1 MTTSIIPDLP
11 KALVRDKNNES
22 ELTKMAKGKVEVAR
36 APDSALA
43 ADEADAPARKPV
55 KAKAN
60 GHAKEAK
67 PSKVGKPAKVAK
79 PAKAAKAEKPAKAPK
94 EAKAERKER
103 TVDPAKLD
111 KFGFRKGSI
120 KSNAAAIYA
129 KGKGATLAE
138 VKEAVGSNQ
147 FNLLTEVEARGHT
160 VQKTSVDG
168 EGNRKVT
175 RYKITA
181 KTAE

>member
-1 MTTSIIPDLP
+1 MTTTVIPDMP
-11 KALVRDKNNES
+11 SFLVRDKNNES
-22 ELTKMAKGKVEVAR
+22 ELTKMAKGKVEVAK

-43 ADEADAPARKPV
+43 TEEAEAPARKPA

-60 GHAKEAK
+60 GHAKEATPMK
-67 PSKVGKPAKVAK
+67 AAK
-79 PAKAAKAEKPAKAPK
+79 PAKAAKAEKPAKAK
-94 EAKAERKER
+94 AKAERKER

-160 VQKTSVDG
+160 VLKTSVSG
-168 EGNRKVT
+168 EGTRKVT

-181 KTAE
+181 KANPAE

>member
-22 ELTKMAKGKVEVAR
+22 ELTKMAKGKVEVAK

-60 GHAKEAK
+60 GHAKE
-67 PSKVGKPAKVAK
+67 PAKVAK
-79 PAKAAKAEKPAKAPK
+79 SIKTAKAEKPAKVK
-94 EAKAERKER
+94 AKAERKER

-181 KTAE
+181 KANPAE

>member
-22 ELTKMAKGKVEVAR
+22 ELTKMAKGKVEVAK

-67 PSKVGKPAKVAK
+67 PSKVDKPAKVAK
-79 PAKAAKAEKPAKAPK
+79 PAKA
-94 EAKAERKER
+94 AKAERKER

-160 VQKTSVDG
+160 VLKTSVDG

-181 KTAE
+181 KVNPAE

>member
-22 ELTKMAKGKVEVAR
+22 ELTKMAKGKVEVAK
-36 APDSALA
+36 APDSAIA
-43 ADEADAPARKPV
+43 TEEAEAPARKPV

-60 GHAKEAK
+60 GHAKETK
-67 PSKVGKPAKVAK
+67 PLKAEKPV
-79 PAKAAKAEKPAKAPK
+79 KAAKAEKPAKAK
-94 EAKAERKER
+94 AQAERKKR

-160 VQKTSVDG
+160 VQKTPVDG

-175 RYKITA
+175 RYKIIA
-181 KTAE
+181 SESL